1 MNMSVH
7 RNSAVNH
14 IQRPKPVNFGQLN
27 SAIVRGD
34 LEAAQANVAALQ
46 GSDSKSALAVKASGQ
61 LGALE
66 TTIASGDA
74 DAARS
79 ALADFRKE
87 RGNRTQLAAP
97 LVNPAPT
104 IAAPAEEA
112 ISLVTGSQPI
122 DLREG

>member
-1 MNMSVH
+1 M
-7 RNSAVNH
+7 
-14 IQRPKPVNFGQLN
+14 
-27 SAIVRGD
+27 RGD

-66 TTIASGDA
+66 TAIASGDA
-74 DAARS
+74 SAARS

-87 RGNRTQLAAP
+87 RGHRTELAAA

-104 IAAPAEEA
+104 TAPPAEEA

>member
-66 TTIASGDA
+66 TAIASGDA
-74 DAARS
+74 SAARS

-87 RGNRTQLAAP
+87 RGHRAELAAP

-104 IAAPAEEA
+104 TAPPAEEA